1 MQEKTVTVII
11 NTYPRN
17 GRREDLERALNSIT
31 NQNYKDFKI
40 LIIENFADDSK
51 IKDIFSEYPDDNLRV
66 ICDPKKRLSYL
77 FNLGWKNADTE
88 LLGYLADDAEADKTW
103 LEGIVAELN
112 GDEKIGVITGPLPS
126 QCYPVGEMHRLYLA
140 SQKNLVMK
148 IIAWPY
154 LNIVA
159 EGNILKPGYF
169 FESGAYSL
177 GTALPE
183 AVNFDRQEID
193 LATTTSMGTRRSI
206 IEKIGGFDERFNFN
220 HADGDLFIRVKAAG
234 FKIIFSPLVS
244 AKHFMRLGP
253 SRNAYFIGKDTG
265 MFYRKD
271 VRPKSLRGWIGAI
284 INIKVLN
291 LYWVYSALRLRD
303 LSQLRGISGF
313 FEGFILL

>member
-51 IKDIFSEYPDDNLRV
+51 IKDIVSEYPDDNLRV